1 MSQGLSIDISYEG
14 PLHARLLDAVR
25 RRWYLSRN
33 KMSGRHKAWSTS
45 EEQAQAY
52 LKLDS
57 KDSQREQL
65 KEAGSPQYVT
75 IEIPY
80 SYAQMLAMH
89 TYWSSVFLGRTPIF
103 QYAGRHGEPEDAVQ
117 AIEAI
122 IDYQMTVGHNLVP
135 LYLWL
140 MDVAKY
146 GMGVVGTFW
155 DRQEITVS
163 SIVEEPKQ
171 FMGFPIPGTSQKVR
185 RSVQTL
191 GYLGNRIYN
200 VRPMDWFPD
209 PRVPITRFQE
219 GEFCGRFVE
228 VGWNVIKTRELAG
241 TYKNIKYLRQT
252 RAKGMTSSRDSGSP
266 IIVLPNVDDP
276 MGSWG
281 PSSSGSDA
289 LLHGKEDRLDY
300 VELMEMHIDLIPTDW
315 GLGNGTRPEKWVIVV
330 GNDMVV
336 VHAGPLGCGHNQF
349 PFDML
354 EYELEPYGLFKRSSL
369 EIQKPLNDTLTW
381 LFNSHFHNV
390 RKVLNDQLIVDPSR
404 IEMKDLTDPKP
415 GRLIRLKPDSYGTD
429 VREAIHQLQVTDI
442 TRQHLSDAQ
451 VVIRLLNFLTGV
463 SENMLGSTGVGGR
476 RSATES
482 RISAA
487 AGGNRLKVHTEF
499 FSAQGFSFLGQKLV
513 QNSQQYYDES
523 MKFRIAGPLLE
534 RAKNFVQVTPESLAG
549 FYDYVPIDGTM
560 PIDRYAMAAL
570 WKDIMTQMAG
580 IPSLM
585 MQYDLGAIF
594 AHVAQLTG
602 IRNLQ
607 QFKLEIQPDPMLL
620 QQAQMGN
627 VVPLGGR
634 RGGTGGTP
642 ASISDS
648 GTTQRPAGPAP
659 TTGVGAP
666 A

>member
-1 MSQGLSIDISYEG
+1 VSQGVSLDISYEG

-25 RRWYLSRN
+25 RRWRLSRD
-33 KMSGRHKAWSTS
+33 KMSGRHKAWENS
-45 EEQAQAY
+45 EDQAQAY
-52 LKLDS
+52 LKLDN
-57 KDSQREQL
+57 KDTMRQQL
-65 KEAGSPQYVT
+65 KDQGSPQYIT

-117 AIEAI
+117 AIEAL

-146 GMGVVGTFW
+146 GMGVVGTYW
-155 DRQEITVS
+155 DREEVTVS
-163 SIVEEPKQ
+163 AIVEEPRS
-171 FMGFPIPGTSQKVR
+171 FMGMPIPGTSQKVR
-185 RSVQTL
+185 KSIQTL

-200 VRPMDWFPD
+200 VRPFDWFPD

-228 VGWNVIKTRELAG
+228 IGWNVVRTREAAG
-241 TYKNIKYLRQT
+241 IYRNINYLKQT
-252 RAKGMTSSRDSGSP
+252 RGHGLDSDRDTGSP
-266 IIVLPNVDDP
+266 RIVLPNVNDS
-276 MGSWG
+276 GSTSY
-281 PSSSGSDA
+281 SSGGSGSDMLA
-289 LLHGKEDRLDY
+289 RGKEDRLDF
-300 VELMEMHIDLIPTDW
+300 VELMEMHIDLIPSDW
-315 GLGNGTRPEKWVIVV
+315 GLGSGKKPEKWVVVV
-330 GNDMVV
+330 GNSTVV
-336 VHAGPLGCGHNQF
+336 VHAGPLGCGHNKF

-354 EYELEPYGLFKRSSL
+354 EYEMEPYGLFKRSSL

-404 IEMKDLTDPKP
+404 IEMKDLLDPKP
-415 GRLIRLKPDSYGTD
+415 GRLIRLKPDAYGTD
-429 VREAIHQLQVTDI
+429 VREAVHQLQVTDI
-442 TRQHLSDAQ
+442 TRAHLTDAQ

-463 SENMLGSTGVGGR
+463 SENMLGGTGVGGR

-513 QNSQQYYDES
+513 QNTQQYYDIEK
-523 MKFRIAGPLLE
+523 MFRIAGPLIQ
-534 RAKNFVQVTPESLAG
+534 RAQNFINVTPDGLAG

-607 QFKLEIQPDPMLL
+607 QFKLAIQPDEATL

-627 VVPLGGR
+627 VIPLGGK
-634 RGGTGGTP
+634 RGGSTP

-659 TTGVGAP
+659 TSGVGAP